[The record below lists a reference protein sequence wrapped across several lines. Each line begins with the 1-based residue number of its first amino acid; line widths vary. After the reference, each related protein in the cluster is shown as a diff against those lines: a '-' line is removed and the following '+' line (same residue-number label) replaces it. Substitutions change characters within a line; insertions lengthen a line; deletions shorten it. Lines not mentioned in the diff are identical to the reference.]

1 MHVKNIGGYLQGD
14 LDVKERCTT
23 TLLDHFK
30 QTNYMSWHSSFKLGQ
45 PVDLHLDEWFGDI
58 FFDESLCWYFL
69 TGVVTVIVP
78 VILLEVR
85 RELMRSVVNKFVGP
99 SNRPKKRDLSQEEIK
114 QHEEMFKSFDRD
126 ESGDL
131 CDVEVH
137 QMMEKLGITIS
148 FSDVVEMI
156 THADANHDGVVDF
169 KEFCDLVGR
178 VDNDLWAKATDA
190 KACRRLCIHDARMHA
205 CVHTQQVYRQL
216 YVHANSTCTCLHR
229 HAGRGSVSENRE
241 ESESRREGH

>member
-1 MHVKNIGGYLQGD
+1 MK
-14 LDVKERCTT
+14 RCSKV
-23 TLLDHFK
+23 LIMIK
-30 QTNYMSWHSSFKLGQ
+30 
-45 PVDLHLDEWFGDI
+45 VA
-58 FFDESLCWYFL
+58 
-69 TGVVTVIVP
+69 
-78 VILLEVR
+78 ILLMSR
-85 RELMRSVVNKFVGP
+85 F
-99 SNRPKKRDLSQEEIK
+99 KK
-114 QHEEMFKSFDRD
+114 
-126 ESGDL
+126 
-131 CDVEVH
+131 
-137 QMMEKLGITIS
+137 MMEKLGIIIS

-156 THADANHDGVVDF
+156 KHADANHDDVVDF

-190 KACRRLCIHDARMHA
+190 QACMHLCMHDARMHA